1 MHANRKLIHWPNE
14 HELILVP
21 EVQLYKPW
29 CYDQGSNESGN
40 VWKSVSVAVNVM
52 EQPLSRMNKHST
64 RDKLYLLIKKFKR
77 NYIGEKEEKEED
89 VGSDKSLRD
98 IAIQDSYKI

>member
-1 MHANRKLIHWPNE
+1 
-14 HELILVP
+14 
-21 EVQLYKPW
+21 
-29 CYDQGSNESGN
+29 
-40 VWKSVSVAVNVM
+40 M

-98 IAIQDSYKI
+98 IAIQDSYKIWKGQNAAMKLKTGIGWIASSTTMFQFHWNIRSNKSLEKQRKSRPRI

>member
-1 MHANRKLIHWPNE
+1 
-14 HELILVP
+14 
-21 EVQLYKPW
+21 
-29 CYDQGSNESGN
+29 
-40 VWKSVSVAVNVM
+40 M